1 MAEIQEGGGG
11 GHKGGKKRAKKQ
23 STRIDMTPMVDLAFL
38 LLTFFVLTATFSKP
52 KSMEL
57 TFPAPPPPDQKQ
69 DEVKKGVTFLL
80 TKDDR
85 IFYYEGQFRAAAD
98 EKGPKTEITELSF
111 AQGKGGLH
119 DFLLTKNKDMHDQ
132 IRALDQKYKANQMA
146 DTTFK
151 RLVKLRKADKESY
164 TYLIKTD
171 DKATYKNVIDVID
184 ELNVNVVGKYV
195 MVDILKP
202 ELDMMN
208 EKTGEAVATATP
220 ETK

>member
-11 GHKGGKKRAKKQ
+11 GHGKKGKKRAKKQ

-57 TFPAPPPPDQKQ
+57 TFPAPPEKLDDSPPIKN
-69 DEVKKGVTFLL
+69 GITFLL
-80 TKDDR
+80 SKDDR
-85 IFYYEGQFRAAAD
+85 IFYYEGEFKPTD
-98 EKGPKTEITELSF
+98 DPVKGPKTTLAELNFS
-111 AQGKGGLH
+111 QGSLH
-119 DFLLTKNKDMHDQ
+119 KYLLEKNKKMQDQ
-132 IRALDQKYKANQMA
+132 IKELDAKHKANQLA

-151 RLVKLRKADKESY
+151 RLVKRVKADKESF

-184 ELNVNVVGKYV
+184 ELNINVVGKYV

-202 ELDMMN
+202 ELDLVN
-208 EKTGEAVATATP
+208 EKVGTN
-220 ETK
+220 

>member
-23 STRIDMTPMVDLAFL
+23 STRVDMTPMVDLAFL

-57 TFPAPPPPDQKQ
+57 TFPAPPPPDQKV
-69 DEVKKGVTFLL
+69 DEVKNGITFLL
-80 TKDDR
+80 TQDDR
-85 IFYYEGQFRAAAD
+85 IFYYEGQFRAADD
-98 EKGPKTEITELSF
+98 EKGTKTVLSELNFS
-111 AQGKGGLH
+111 QGSLH
-119 DFLLTKNKDMHDQ
+119 KYLLDKSKVMQDA
-132 IRALDQKYKANQMA
+132 IKALDAQHKNNQLA

-151 RLVKLRKADKESY
+151 RLVKERKADKESY

-184 ELNVNVVGKYV
+184 ELNINVVGKYV
-195 MVDILKP
+195 MVDIIKP
-202 ELDMMN
+202 EMDLVN
-208 EKTGEAVATATP
+208 EKIGATST
-220 ETK
+220 TN

>member
-52 KSMEL
+52 KTMEL
-57 TFPAPPPPDQKQ
+57 TFPAPPEKMEDQPPIKN
-69 DEVKKGVTFLL
+69 GITFLL

-85 IFYYEGQFRAAAD
+85 IFYYEGEFKQVD
-98 EKGPKTEITELSF
+98 DPVKGPKTMLSELNFS
-111 AQGKGGLH
+111 QGSLH
-119 DFLLTKNKDMHDQ
+119 KYLLDKNKKMHEQ
-132 IRALDQKYKANQMA
+132 IRALDDQQKKNQIA

-151 RLVKLRKADKESY
+151 RLVRERKADKESY
-164 TYLIKTD
+164 TFLIKTD

-184 ELNVNVVGKYV
+184 ELNINVVGKYV

-202 ELDMMN
+202 ELDLVN
-208 EKTGEAVATATP
+208 EKIGTN
-220 ETK
+220 

>member
-23 STRIDMTPMVDLAFL
+23 STRVDMTPMVDLAFL

-57 TFPAPPPPDQKQ
+57 TFPAPPPPDQKPV
-69 DEVKKGVTFLL
+69 EIKNGITFLL

-85 IFYYEGQFRAAAD
+85 IFYYEGQFRAAD
-98 EKGPKTEITELSF
+98 EEKGKKTALSELNFS
-111 AQGKGGLH
+111 QGSLH
-119 DFLLTKNKDMHDQ
+119 KFLLEKNKAMQDQ
-132 IRALDQKYKANQMA
+132 IKALEEKHKKNQLA

-151 RLVKLRKADKESY
+151 RMVKEVKANKESY

-184 ELNVNVVGKYV
+184 ELNINVVGKYV
-195 MVDILKP
+195 MVDIMKP
-202 ELDMMN
+202 EMDMVN
-208 EKTGEAVATATP
+208 EKLVTN
-220 ETK
+220 

>member
-1 MAEIQEGGGG
+1 MAEISDSGGG

-57 TFPAPPPPDQKQ
+57 TFPAPPDPNQKQ
-69 DEVKKGVTFLL
+69 DAIKNGITFLL
-80 TKDDR
+80 SKDDR
-85 IFYYEGQFRAAAD
+85 IFYYEGEFRAAD
-98 EKGPKTEITELSF
+98 DDKGTKTQLAELNFS
-111 AQGKGGLH
+111 QGSLH
-119 DFLLTKNKDMHDQ
+119 KYLLDKNKAMHEQ
-132 IRALDQKYKANQMA
+132 IKALDAKHKNNQLS

-151 RLVKLRKADKESY
+151 RMVRERKADKESY
-164 TYLIKTD
+164 TFLIKTD

-184 ELNVNVVGKYV
+184 ELNINVVGKYV

-202 ELDMMN
+202 EMDLII
-208 EKTGEAVATATP
+208 EKIGTN
-220 ETK
+220 

>member
-1 MAEIQEGGGG
+1 MAEIQQGSGGG

-23 STRIDMTPMVDLAFL
+23 STRVDMTPMVDLAFL

-57 TFPAPPPPDQKQ
+57 TFPAPPPPDQPPVEIKN
-69 DEVKKGVTFLL
+69 GITFLL

-85 IFYYEGQFRAAAD
+85 IFYYEGQFRAADDA
-98 EKGPKTEITELSF
+98 KGAKTALAELNFS
-111 AQGKGGLH
+111 QESLNKY
-119 DFLLTKNKDMHDQ
+119 LLDKNKKMHEQ
-132 IRALDQKYKANQMA
+132 IRALKDQFEKNQIA

-151 RLVKLRKADKESY
+151 RLVRQRKADKESY

-171 DKATYKNVIDVID
+171 DKATYKNVVDLID

-195 MVDILKP
+195 MVDITKP
-202 ELDMMN
+202 ELDLLN
-208 EKTGEAVATATP
+208 EKAGVN
-220 ETK
+220 

>member
-11 GHKGGKKRAKKQ
+11 GQKHGKKRAKKQ

-57 TFPAPPPPDQKQ
+57 TFPAPPENPVDQPPIKN
-69 DEVKKGVTFLL
+69 GITFLL

-85 IFYYEGQFRAAAD
+85 IFYYEGEFRAAD
-98 EKGPKTEITELSF
+98 DDKGKKTTLSELNFS
-111 AQGKGGLH
+111 QGSLH
-119 DFLLTKNKDMHDQ
+119 KYLLDKNKPMQDQ
-132 IRALDQKYKANQMA
+132 IRALEEQHKKNQIP
-146 DTTFK
+146 DSTFK
-151 RLVKLRKADKESY
+151 RLVRERKADKTSY

-184 ELNVNVVGKYV
+184 ELNINVVGKYV
-195 MVDILKP
+195 MVDIMKP
-202 ELDMMN
+202 ELDLVN
-208 EKTGEAVATATP
+208 EKIGTN
-220 ETK
+220 

>member
-1 MAEIQEGGGG
+1 MAEIAEGGGG

-57 TFPAPPPPDQKQ
+57 TFPAPPPPDQKV
-69 DEVKKGVTFLL
+69 DEVKNGITFLL

-85 IFYYEGQFRAAAD
+85 IFYYEGQFRAADD
-98 EKGPKTEITELSF
+98 EKGAKTTLSELNFS
-111 AQGKGGLH
+111 QESLH
-119 DFLLTKNKDMHDQ
+119 KYLLGKNKDMQDQ
-132 IRALDQKYKANQMA
+132 IRALDVKHKNKQLA
-146 DTTFK
+146 DTNFK
-151 RLVKLRKADKESY
+151 RMVKEVKADKASY

-171 DKATYKNVIDVID
+171 DKATYKNVIDIID

-202 ELDMMN
+202 EMDLIT
-208 EKTGEAVATATP
+208 EKVGP
-220 ETK
+220 

>member
-11 GHKGGKKRAKKQ
+11 GHGKKGKKRAKKQ

-57 TFPAPPPPDQKQ
+57 TFPAPPEKLDDSPPIKN
-69 DEVKKGVTFLL
+69 GITFLL
-80 TKDDR
+80 SKDDR
-85 IFYYEGQFRAAAD
+85 IFYYEGEFKPTD
-98 EKGPKTEITELSF
+98 DPVKGPKTTLAELNFS
-111 AQGKGGLH
+111 QGSLH
-119 DFLLTKNKDMHDQ
+119 KYLLEKNKKMQNQ
-132 IRALDQKYKANQMA
+132 IKELDAKHKANQLA

-151 RLVKLRKADKESY
+151 RLVKRVKADKESF

-184 ELNVNVVGKYV
+184 ELNINVVGKYV

-202 ELDMMN
+202 ELDLVN
-208 EKTGEAVATATP
+208 EKVGTN
-220 ETK
+220 

>member
-57 TFPAPPPPDQKQ
+57 TFPAPPPPGQEVV
-69 DEVKKGVTFLL
+69 EVKKGITFLL

-85 IFYYEGQFRAAAD
+85 IFYYEGQFRAAD
-98 EKGPKTEITELSF
+98 DDKGKKTEVSELNFS
-111 AQGKGGLH
+111 KESLH
-119 DFLLTKNKDMHDQ
+119 KFLLDKNKEMQDK
-132 IRALDQKYKANQMA
+132 IKALDAKHKNKQIA

-151 RLVKLRKADKESY
+151 RLVKEVKADKESY

-202 ELDMMN
+202 ELDLIN
-208 EKTGEAVATATP
+208 AKTGTTN
-220 ETK
+220 

>member
-1 MAEIQEGGGG
+1 MAEIADSGGG

-57 TFPAPPPPDQKQ
+57 TFPAPPPPDQKP
-69 DEVKKGVTFLL
+69 DEIKKGITFLL
-80 TKDDR
+80 SKDNR
-85 IFYYEGQFRAAAD
+85 IFYYEGQFRAAPD
-98 EKGPKTEITELSF
+98 EKGPATELKELSF
-111 AQGKGGLH
+111 DQNSLH
-119 DFLLTKNKDMHDQ
+119 KYLLDKSKDMHEK
-132 IRALDQKYKANQMA
+132 IKALDAKFKAGQLA

-151 RLVKLRKADKESY
+151 RMVREVKADKESY

-171 DKATYKNVIDVID
+171 EEATYKNVIDIID

-195 MVDILKP
+195 MVDIMKP
-202 ELDMMN
+202 EYDLV
-208 EKTGEAVATATP
+208 KAKVGL
-220 ETK
+220 

>member
-57 TFPAPPPPDQKQ
+57 TFPAPPPPDQEVV
-69 DEVKKGVTFLL
+69 EVKKGITFLL

-85 IFYYEGQFRAAAD
+85 IFYYEGQFRAAD
-98 EKGPKTEITELSF
+98 DDKGKKTEVSELNFS
-111 AQGKGGLH
+111 KESLRK
-119 DFLLTKNKDMHDQ
+119 FLLEKNKEMQDK
-132 IRALDQKYKANQMA
+132 IKALDAKHKNKQLE
-146 DTTFK
+146 DSTFK
-151 RLVKLRKADKESY
+151 RLVKEVKADKESY

-202 ELDMMN
+202 ELDLVN
-208 EKTGEAVATATP
+208 AKTGTTN
-220 ETK
+220 

>member
-11 GHKGGKKRAKKQ
+11 GKKGGKKRAKKQ

-57 TFPAPPPPDQKQ
+57 TFPAPPDDITKQPPIKN
-69 DEVKKGVTFLL
+69 GITFLL

-85 IFYYEGQFRAAAD
+85 IFYYEGEFRPKDD
-98 EKGPKTEITELSF
+98 ENGLKTQLSELSF
-111 AQGKGGLH
+111 SRDGNNSLRKY
-119 DFLLTKNKDMHDQ
+119 LLEKNKTMQQQVKDLIAKHEAKQ
-132 IRALDQKYKANQMA
+132 LE

-151 RLVKLRKADKESY
+151 RLVKERKADKN
-164 TYLIKTD
+164 TPTFLIKTD
-171 DKATYKNVIDVID
+171 DKATYRNVVDIID
-184 ELNVNVVGKYV
+184 ELNYNVVGKYV

-202 ELDMMN
+202 EMDLVT
-208 EKTGEAVATATP
+208 EKVGP
-220 ETK
+220 